1 MRIFMML
8 KFTQSLRPT
17 TCISR
22 GCNITFINFI
32 FLKADKVLLIANIVV
47 KLDSQDGFK

>member
-17 TCISR
+17 MCISR
-22 GCNITFINFI
+22 GCNIKLLTFINFI
-32 FLKADKVLLIANIVV
+32 FLKAE
-47 KLDSQDGFK
+47 